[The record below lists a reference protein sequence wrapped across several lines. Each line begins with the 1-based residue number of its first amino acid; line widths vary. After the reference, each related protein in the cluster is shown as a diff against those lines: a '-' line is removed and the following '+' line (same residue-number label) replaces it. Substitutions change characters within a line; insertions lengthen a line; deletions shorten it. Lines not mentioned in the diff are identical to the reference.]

1 MNQVRDLEASDQAN
15 DASAKEYKAMYDR
28 NVQMVQSQGQR
39 FHGLEREVER
49 LQGELRQA
57 NEQLRVEVAKEK
69 IPDNV
74 YLTRAGECFHK
85 DGCNHLMCGRN
96 LTAKASI
103 FKMP

>member
-1 MNQVRDLEASDQAN
+1 
-15 DASAKEYKAMYDR
+15 MYDR

-96 LTAKASI
+96 LRPKQAFSKCRDCWRG
-103 FKMP
+103 